1 MDHPQEGWFEHDAD
15 KVWWGI
21 SVNVQASLEKSNI
34 RSDEIRCVGTSAL
47 GTDCLPVDKDC
58 NPLRPAIL
66 YGIDSRAEEEIKWLT
81 QYYGDDVKKIVRSS
95 DLYRRY
101 GGENFVAQKA
111 MSRKCMKR
119 HISF

>member
-1 MDHPQEGWFEHDAD
+1 MCRLL
-15 KVWWGI
+15 
-21 SVNVQASLEKSNI
+21 LEKSNI

-81 QYYGDDVKKIVRSS
+81 QYYGDDVKKMFGHPICTG
-95 DLYRRY
+95 DTAAKILWL
-101 GGENFVAQKA
+101 KTT
-111 MSRKCMKR
+111 SRKCMKD
-119 HISF
+119 I